1 MRPEIKRYLDENG
14 AKYTSDELRSALLQ
28 VGHDPAEVDE
38 ALREWESEHA
48 GAFAGEES
56 RRRFRRWTI
65 WLHVGALAVVFVLL
79 LISFGAQPSGA
90 ANAALVTGVLGVLL
104 LVGWY
109 LSWLIGRRLLPRTG
123 IAIALIIPLISALGL
138 GGSCLA
144 LMGGIS
150 GGPAP
155 QPGTAGS
162 MKLHIEPPVSFDGAG
177 GATCQGNQGVAGSSV
192 SAGELGTLDG
202 AIVSVTVEVL
212 PSGGAPDLPQPS
224 GSGQALMLSITLY
237 GAKDGGPQTGWLVG
251 PETQLSTDIAADGL
265 TGNVAFKDLMPA
277 ETGGPAVPV
286 GALPISGSV
295 SWTCQGA

>member
-14 AKYTSDELRSALLQ
+14 AQYTSDALRSALLQ
-28 VGHDPAEVDE
+28 VGHDPAEVDA
-38 ALREWESEHA
+38 ALQEWQSEHA
-48 GAFAGEES
+48 GAFVGEES

-65 WLHVGALAVVFVLL
+65 WLHLGALLVVFVLL
-79 LISFGAQPSGA
+79 SLSFGAQPSGL

-155 QPGTAGS
+155 QPGTVGS

-177 GATCQGNQGVAGSSV
+177 GATCFGKQGVAGSSV

-202 AIVSVTVEVL
+202 AIVSVTLEVL
-212 PSGGAPDLPQPS
+212 AGGGVPDAPRPS
-224 GSGQALMLSITLY
+224 GSGQTVNLMITLY
-237 GAKDGGPQTGWLVG
+237 AAKDGSPERGWFVG
-251 PETQLSTDIAADGL
+251 PDTQISIDTSVDGP
-265 TGNVAFKDLMPA
+265 GNVVFKDLMPA
-277 ETGGPAVPV
+277 ETGDPAAPV
-286 GALPISGSV
+286 GAQPISGSV
-295 SWTCQGA
+295 SWTCQGG

>member
-1 MRPEIKRYLDENG
+1 MRPEIKRYLDQNG
-14 AKYTSDELRSALLQ
+14 ARYTSDALRSALLQ
-28 VGHDPAEVDE
+28 VGHDPAEVDA
-38 ALREWESEHA
+38 ALQEWESEHA
-48 GAFAGEES
+48 GAYAGEES

-90 ANAALVTGVLGVLL
+90 ANAALVTGVLGILL

-109 LSWLIGRRLLPRTG
+109 LSWLIGRRLLPRMG

-150 GGPAP
+150 GGPQP

-162 MKLHIEPPVSFDGAG
+162 MKLHLEPPVSFDGAG
-177 GATCQGNQGVAGSSV
+177 GATCQGKPGVAGSSV

-202 AIVSVTVEVL
+202 AIVSVTVELL
-212 PSGGAPDLPQPS
+212 PAEGAPDLPQPS
-224 GSGQALMLSITLY
+224 GNGQAVNLSITLY
-237 GAKDGGPQTGWLVG
+237 GTKDGAAQRGWFVG
-251 PETQLSTDIAADGL
+251 PDTQISTDTSIDGS
-265 TGNVAFKDLMPA
+265 GNVAFRDLMPA
-277 ETGGPAVPV
+277 ETGDPAAPV